1 MKKLVYFAELWLRWL
16 RPPWVPVSLLGGD
29 VGQQIKVFSPN
40 SLRRRGSLGFMV
52 PTIRKYG
59 SLPEEQYEGATVLE
73 AQKGAYYTPIT
84 ALDFEAL
91 YPVS

>member
-1 MKKLVYFAELWLRWL
+1 MGTSIFLVER
-16 RPPWVPVSLLGGD
+16 
-29 VGQQIKVFSPN
+29 GQQIKVFSQL
-40 SLRRRGSLGFMV
+40 SKKARELGYMV
-52 PTIRKYG
+52 PTIKYG

-91 YPVS
+91 YPYHDGTQPLLFYIRHG